1 MFTKMISIPVIFGIF
16 GYNRYYNHNESEIAY
31 DQIKS
36 DLEWSLARVP
46 NLNELITMSYPLAI
60 ANIVIEPFMER
71 LYQINPIAKAVVR
84 DWTKIPSSIVAWWSG
99 N

>member
-1 MFTKMISIPVIFGIF
+1 MFIKIIALPIVIGVL
-16 GYNRYYNHNESEIAY
+16 GHRYYNHHGHNTLY

-46 NLNELITMSYPLAI
+46 NLNELFTMSYPLAI

-84 DWTKIPSSIVAWWSG
+84 DC
-99 N
+99 